1 MLLHCGIFSA
11 NMDKNEHSLVNI
23 IPSYMIVNYYSQ
35 VVNIDTRYNALS
47 AFTLAPLLLT

>member
-23 IPSYMIVNYYSQ
+23 IPSYMIVNYSQ
-35 VVNIDTRYNALS
+35 VVNIDRRYNALS